1 MKPFYGLLRT
11 EKKVEGNSNES
22 DEECYMNTVLNK
34 KNNYQYENIT
44 DLYKGLNNDNDI
56 NYKNKI

>member
-1 MKPFYGLLRT
+1 M
-11 EKKVEGNSNES
+11 EGNSNES